1 MTDLSNPWPSWGEQ
15 GELPSNGFFYEGGDQ
30 VNEKTL
36 DSLWNTQQESY
47 DTLINGITNRV
58 EDLQGDIRLDNG
70 LVVTQTGTL
79 KTTISASAS
88 GAYVNGQKTGPSDET
103 VLTHSSNS
111 GTTPRTDSI
120 WVDVNG
126 QVNKTENTA
135 TVADNRFKIAE
146 VTVDTSSTITTVT
159 NVGPK
164 KLRLFASRDEPET
177 TGSGDVWFDT
187 DADRLK
193 TKESGA
199 FHTLV
204 TDEDAI
210 TITAG
215 TGLSGGGN
223 VSVYNGNTNLSLTN
237 DSVTITA
244 GDNLTGGGEVSLGE
258 TTTLNV
264 TGSNLDAD
272 SVDGYEGD
280 YLLSHVEVRTSAPTN
295 PDSGQVWIID

>member
-15 GELPSNGFFYEGGDQ
+15 GELPANGFFYEGGDQ

-36 DSLWNTQQESY
+36 DSLWNTQNTAY
-47 DTLINGITNRV
+47 DSLINGITSRV
-58 EDLQGDIRLDNG
+58 EDLHNDIRLDNG
-70 LVVTQTGTL
+70 LTVTQSNGL
-79 KTTISASAS
+79 ETTVSASTA
-88 GAYVNGQKTGPSDET
+88 GAYVNGQKTNST
-103 VLTHSSNS
+103 SQRTLTHSVNNGSVD
-111 GTTPRTDSI
+111 RTDSI

-126 QVNKTENTA
+126 QVGKTENTT
-135 TVADNRFKIAE
+135 TVTASRFKIAE
-146 VTVDTSSTITTVT
+146 VTVTPSDTISAVN
-159 NVGPK
+159 NVAP
-164 KLRLFASRDEPET
+164 RISNVFASETEPDT
-177 TGSGDVWFDT
+177 TNNGDIWLDT
-187 DADRLK
+187 NTNRLK
-193 TKESGA
+193 GKQGGG

-204 TDEDAI
+204 TDQDAI
-210 TITAG
+210 TITTG

-223 VSVYNGNTNLSLTN
+223 VSVLNGNTSLSLTN

-244 GDNLTGGGEVSLGE
+244 GDNLTGGGDVSLGG

-264 TGSNLDAD
+264 TGTNLDAD